1 MSLDDAERVVRWLG
15 AGLLAVAWAGSAL
28 GAARALGRK
37 PGPALGMARGRG
49 ALVAYL
55 LAGGPYL
62 VACVL
67 LWRPLPLEPADGVRV
82 VCLALGGALGAKGF
96 GLYLWGRLALG
107 DMYNV
112 SSSLGSELFADHRL
126 VVAGPYRFVRH
137 PMYLGIVLAAAGA
150 LLVYRTWT
158 TVFIVLVLPGVVVKA
173 RHEDRLLA
181 EELGGSFDTYR
192 ASVRGWIPRVSG
204 WTSDTGRPRG
214 TEKHVRLTEGGG

>member
-1 MSLDDAERVVRWLG
+1 VSLDDAERVVRWLG
-15 AGLLAVAWAGSAL
+15 AGLLVGAWAGSAL
-28 GAARALGRK
+28 GAARALGHE
-37 PGPALGMARGRG
+37 PGRALGVAKGRG

-82 VCLALGGALGAKGF
+82 ACLALGGALGATGF

-112 SSSLGSELFADHRL
+112 SSSLGSELFAGHRL
-126 VVAGPYRFVRH
+126 VVAGPYRLVRH
-137 PMYLGIVLAAAGA
+137 PMYLGIVLATAGA

-158 TVFIVLVLPGVVVKA
+158 TIFIVLALPGVVVKA

-181 EELGGSFDTYR
+181 EELGGSFETYR
-192 ASVRGWIPRVSG
+192 ACVRGWIPRVSARVD
-204 WTSDTGRPRG
+204 DTKRPRRIG
-214 TEKHVRLTEGGG
+214 KHVRLTGGGG